1 MLFMMTR
8 EQWLASLEES
18 VAQKSAA
25 ALAKPRKIAKL
36 LSVVQV
42 AGSQADLLQS
52 QLLQRA
58 EQAGSGVP
66 ACRAGC
72 AYCCVIRVATTPV
85 EVIRIAEWLAQN
97 RTEEELAALR
107 SQLRDYCLAVEA
119 RYFETRRPCPFLTDA
134 SFCGIYEV
142 RPVSCRSY
150 FSFDLSACIEHFQ
163 QNLPSRIPKL
173 DDTLVFGQTISAG
186 LSRATPGEP
195 RFVDLHKSVLRALE
209 PGARERFLA
218 GEVIFADCAVT

>member
-1 MLFMMTR
+1 MTR
-8 EQWLASLEES
+8 EQWLANLEAS
-18 VAQKSAA
+18 VAARTTA
-25 ALAKPRKIAKL
+25 ALVKPRKIAKI
-36 LSVVQV
+36 LSVVQE
-42 AGSQADLLQS
+42 AGSQADQLQS
-52 QLLQRA
+52 QLLDRA

-72 AYCCVIRVATTPV
+72 AFCCVIRVATTPV
-85 EVIRIAEWLAQN
+85 EAIRIADWLVEN
-97 RTEEELAALR
+97 RTIDELTALK
-107 SQLRDYCLAVEA
+107 LELEAYNVAVEA
-119 RYFETRRPCPFLTDA
+119 EYFETRRPCPFLTDA

-173 DDTLVFGQTISAG
+173 DDTIVFGQTISAG
-186 LSRATPGEP
+186 LARATPGEP

-209 PGARERFLA
+209 PGARERFLR
-218 GEVIFADCAVT
+218 GEVTFADCGVS

>member
-1 MLFMMTR
+1 
-8 EQWLASLEES
+8 
-18 VAQKSAA
+18 
-25 ALAKPRKIAKL
+25 
-36 LSVVQV
+36 
-42 AGSQADLLQS
+42 
-52 QLLQRA
+52 
-58 EQAGSGVP
+58 
-66 ACRAGC
+66 
-72 AYCCVIRVATTPV
+72 VIRVATTPV

-142 RPVSCRSY
+142 RPVSCRGY